1 MQGMTDGDLVRLVR
15 EGSVSACETLVRR
28 YAPQL
33 MAICRCRVRSH
44 HGAED
49 LAQESLLKALNSLH
63 SLTDG
68 DRFGPWV
75 RSIAINLCRDEQ
87 RAGRHRERNW
97 SNLDSN
103 GSTQEDASVDL
114 ELPEQEIE
122 RQEDCEQL
130 WEAIDALPVECKE
143 VVLLRYFDERGY
155 DDMAALLEVS
165 RATVNARLSKGRS
178 LLRRQLATH
187 KEQSH
192 ELR

>member
-1 MQGMTDGDLVRLVR
+1 MTDGDLIRLVR

-33 MAICRCRVRSH
+33 MAICRTRTRSH
-44 HGAED
+44 HAAED
-49 LAQESLLKALNSLH
+49 LAQESLLKALHSLD

-75 RSIAINLCRDEQ
+75 RSIAINLCRDSM
-87 RAGRHRERNW
+87 RSARHRESVW
-97 SNLDSN
+97 SNQD
-103 GSTQEDASVDL
+103 DAQSHELPSDN
-114 ELPEQEIE
+114 ELPEREIE
-122 RQEDCEQL
+122 RREDLEQL
-130 WEAIDALPVECKE
+130 WEAIDALPADCRE

-155 DDMAALLEVS
+155 DEMAAMLEVS
-165 RATVNARLSKGRS
+165 RATVNARLAKGREM
-178 LLRRQLATH
+178 LRRQLASH